1 MTIFSCNN
9 LTKSFG
15 GGLIFKDV
23 SFGMQSGEKI
33 GLIGKNGIGKTTL
46 LNIIAG
52 NDFPD
57 NGEIVFNNNVS
68 IEYLEQIPK
77 FEKNDIIINAVM
89 NAKPE
94 LHEALIEHNRLC
106 TKLTNNYDNE
116 TSKKIDKL
124 AQIIE
129 HQNGWN
135 LGNRAKSILSKL
147 NINNYYDKINTLS
160 GGMKK
165 RVALARALLT
175 EPDLLIL
182 DEPTNHLDAISVQW
196 LQDTIMAANKSL
208 LFVTHDRYFLDAVST
223 KIIELDDK
231 KLFSYPG
238 NYSLY
243 LERKATAESIK
254 NSTIEHAQSKYKM
267 ELAWLQKGAKARRS
281 KQQSRIDWIKEL
293 EKDTIKKESKKIKI
307 ELGNTFLGKR
317 VIDAMN
323 ISKSLGEKLLFKDFT
338 YLAKPGDRIGI
349 IGPNGTGK
357 STLLNV
363 LSNKINV
370 DDGLIKMG
378 SSLNIGYFKQDSD
391 ELKENQTLIGSLKEI
406 AEYINVGVGRDRYL
420 TTRDLLTRFLFPF
433 KQHNALVE
441 TLSGGEKR
449 RLQILRVLM
458 ANPNVLFLDEPTND
472 LDIPTLTALEDY
484 LDDFYGVLL
493 IVSHDRAF
501 LDRTVKF
508 IFAFEKNGKIK
519 EYPGNYSYY
528 LEQKEKRQQSVNTKI
543 SDKHL
548 NYKLEKKKKQATK
561 LSYKDK
567 LALED
572 LEKNIPILEKQKQ
585 ELQDLIHSGSII
597 NYKELELQSQKLV
610 ELDKEIDSAT
620 LKWIELSEKIPLNEK

>member
-9 LTKSFG
+9 LSKSFA
-15 GGLIFKDV
+15 GGLIFSDV
-23 SFGMQSGEKI
+23 SFGIQSGDKI

-52 NDFPD
+52 KDFPD
-57 NGEIVFNNNVS
+57 DGEIVFNSDVK
-68 IEYLEQIPK
+68 IEYLEQVPK
-77 FEKNDIIINAVM
+77 FERNDIIINAVL

-94 LHEALIEHNRLC
+94 LQEALVEHSRLC
-106 TKLTNNYDNE
+106 TKLTNSYDDE

-124 AQIIE
+124 AEIIE

-135 LGNRAKSILSKL
+135 LENKAKAILSKL
-147 NINNYYDKINTLS
+147 NIENYYDKINTLS
-160 GGMKK
+160 GGIKK

-182 DEPTNHLDAISVQW
+182 DEPTNHLDAVSVQW
-196 LQDTIMAANKSL
+196 LQDTIMATNKSL

-223 KIIELDDK
+223 RIIELDDR

-238 NYSLY
+238 SYSLY

-281 KQQSRIDWIKEL
+281 KQQSRIDWIQEL
-293 EKDTIKKESKKIKI
+293 EKETVKKIDKKIKI

-317 VIDAMN
+317 IIDAFN
-323 ISKSLGEKLLFKDFT
+323 IGKSIGGKLLFKDFT
-338 YLAKPGDRIGI
+338 FLAKPGDRIGI

-363 LSNKINV
+363 LSNRLKV
-370 DDGLIKMG
+370 DEGLIKMG
-378 SSLNIGYFKQDSD
+378 ASLNIGYFTQDSD
-391 ELKENQTLIGSLKEI
+391 ELKENQTLINSLKEI

-420 TTRDLLTRFLFPF
+420 TARDLLTRFLFPF
-433 KQHNALVE
+433 KQHNALVD

-449 RLQILRVLM
+449 RLQIIRVLM

-472 LDIPTLTALEDY
+472 LDIPTLNALEEY

-501 LDRTVKF
+501 LDRTVNF
-508 IFAFEKNGKIK
+508 IFAFEENGKIK

-528 LEQKEKRQQSVNTKI
+528 LEQKEKRKPLRSTKNTEKQE
-543 SDKHL
+543 K
-548 NYKLEKKKKQATK
+548 YMREKKSKPAKK

-567 LALED
+567 IRLEE
-572 LEKNIPILEKQKQ
+572 LEKTIPLLEAKQKELQ
-585 ELQDLIHSGSII
+585 ELINSGEVD
-597 NYKELELQSQKLV
+597 YKELEVKSQELV
-610 ELDKEIDSAT
+610 SLESDIEEATTEWMELLEKKEGD
-620 LKWIELSEKIPLNEK
+620 L